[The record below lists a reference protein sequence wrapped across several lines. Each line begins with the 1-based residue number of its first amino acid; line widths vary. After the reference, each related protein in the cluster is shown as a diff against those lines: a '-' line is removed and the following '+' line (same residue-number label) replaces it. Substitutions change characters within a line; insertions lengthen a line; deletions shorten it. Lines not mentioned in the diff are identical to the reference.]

1 MAEEKKETYIVKQI
15 ALVYGDRRYHSGD
28 KIELTEAEYKDML
41 KDKVKLEALN
51 GK

>member
-15 ALVYGDRRYHSGD
+15 SLVHGDRRYHSGD
-28 KIELTEAEYKDML
+28 KIELSETEYKSLL
-41 KDKVKLEALN
+41 KDGNKLEALN